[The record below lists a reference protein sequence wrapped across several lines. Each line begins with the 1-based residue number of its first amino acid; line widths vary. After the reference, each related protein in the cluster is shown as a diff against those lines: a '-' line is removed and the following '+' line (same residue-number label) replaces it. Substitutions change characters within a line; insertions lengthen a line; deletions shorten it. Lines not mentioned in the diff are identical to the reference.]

1 MRVHLDTSILIYL
14 VEDVAPF
21 FAIAHARLAPEE
33 IEKVTSELGRMEA
46 LVIPL
51 RKGNGKLVEAF
62 NRYIDTAC
70 MEVLELSRA
79 MMKTAAALRARN
91 ASLRTPDAIHLAA
104 AIHAKCDV
112 FPTNDHR
119 LDRFFEIAVEVLW
132 S

>member
-51 RKGNGKLVEAF
+51 RKGNGTLVEAF

-79 MMKTAAALRARN
+79 MMKTAAALRAQRF
-91 ASLRTPDAIHLAA
+91 SSDAG
-104 AIHAKCDV
+104 CDPSRCSHPRKVRCFSDERSPARSV
-112 FPTNDHR
+112 FR
-119 LDRFFEIAVEVLW
+119 DRR
-132 S
+132 

>member
-1 MRVHLDTSILIYL
+1 MLIYL

-46 LVIPL
+46 FVIPL
-51 RKGNGKLVEAF
+51 RKGNGTLVEAF

-79 MMKTAAALRARN
+79 MMETAAALRARN
-91 ASLRTPDAIHLAA
+91 ASLRTPDAVHPAA

-119 LDRFFEIAVEVLW
+119 LDRFSEIAVEVLG